1 MNGYKCTYIEVN
13 RQPGTK
19 GYGQLIERSR
29 KFKTFS
35 EAVSYSR
42 LISNTNV
49 DMVGKPVIF
58 LGEPTE

>member
-1 MNGYKCTYIEVN
+1 MDGYKCTYSEVN
-13 RQPGTK
+13 RDPGTK
-19 GYGQLIERSR
+19 GYGQLVERTR

-49 DMVGKPVIF
+49 NMVGKPVIVIE
-58 LGEPTE
+58 EPAE

>member
-1 MNGYKCTYIEVN
+1 MDGYKCTYSEVN
-13 RQPGTK
+13 REPGTK
-19 GYGQLIERSR
+19 GYGQLVERTR

-49 DMVGKPVIF
+49 NMVGKPVIVIE
-58 LGEPTE
+58 EPAE